1 MKKIF
6 FIIIAIGL
14 LNLSSCKNNFLELQ
28 PLGQYGDEAVWN
40 DDPTLIQSFINNI
53 YRGLGQS
60 GIRVML
66 GTYVDE
72 SMLTFGWGA
81 DIVTNSLI
89 TPSDYSRFNN
99 TADQSGFYVWENVYK
114 NIRACNLFFQ
124 KIESA
129 KMIDAAQKDIF
140 RGEVYFLR
148 AYLYQMLVSMYG
160 GVPIIDKV
168 YGLNEDYTIKRNT
181 YEECINFIVSDCDK
195 AAQLIKQT
203 QKGRP
208 TKGAALA
215 LKARVLLYAASDLHN
230 NSFTWTNGYTNQ
242 ELIGNVGGDRK
253 ARWQAAKDAAKAV
266 IDLGT
271 YSLYKPNPVITD
283 DIAKNYGDIFLL
295 KETSEDIF
303 VKFYLQSIV
312 NTLVMPNLNNGP
324 SGYHLRGGNTP
335 IGQLVDD
342 YEMNDGTRFSWS
354 NSTQAASPYTNR
366 EPRFYAS
373 ILYDG
378 AKWRVRPDDVKTID
392 PVGVIQ
398 TSNVEVWNQATN
410 SVITVPGL
418 ETRNSPS
425 DNWNGTYTGYI
436 IRKGID
442 SSIDARYSQQ
452 ECPWRF
458 IRYTEVILN
467 YAEACLG
474 LGQEEEART
483 YINMIRKRAG
493 LPSVTESGQE
503 LIDRYQHERRIEL
516 VFEDHR
522 FFDVRRWMIAPQ
534 VYNNVQGINILH
546 KLNPDKSTTTPTY
559 TVISSVQ
566 KRSWNNRF
574 YFLPIKLDE
583 MNRNKELIQNPL
595 Y

>member
-1 MKKIF
+1 MKNIYYIL
-6 FIIIAIGL
+6 IIIGL
-14 LNLSSCKNNFLELQ
+14 INLSSCKNDVLELQ
-28 PLGQYGDEAVWN
+28 PLSQYADEAVWN
-40 DDPTLIQSFINNI
+40 EDPALIQDFINNI

-60 GIRVML
+60 GVRVML

-72 SMLTFGWGA
+72 TMLTFGWGA
-81 DIVTNSLI
+81 DNVTNSLI
-89 TPSDYSRFNN
+89 TPSDFSRFSN
-99 TADQSGFYVWENVYK
+99 TADQSGFYIWENVYK
-114 NIRACNLFFQ
+114 YIRACNLFFS
-124 KIESA
+124 KIETAQAVDSN
-129 KMIDAAQKDIF
+129 QKDIF
-140 RGEVYFLR
+140 KGEVYFLR

-168 YGLNEDYTIKRNT
+168 YGLNEDYSIKRNT

-195 AAQLIKQT
+195 AAQLIKTT

-230 NSFTWTNGYTNQ
+230 TNFSWTNGYTNQ
-242 ELIGNVGGDRK
+242 DLIGYVGGDRK
-253 ARWQAAKDAAKAV
+253 ARWQAAKNAAKSV

-271 YSLYKPNPVITD
+271 YSLYKSNPTGTD
-283 DIAKNYGDIFLL
+283 DIAKNYSDIFLL

-303 VKFYLQSIV
+303 VKFYLQTV
-312 NTLVMPNLNNGP
+312 VGTLVMPNLNNGP
-324 SGYHLRGGNTP
+324 SGYHLRGANTP
-335 IGQLVDD
+335 IGQFVDD
-342 YEMNDGTRFSWS
+342 YEMNDGTRFSWT
-354 NSTQAASPYTNR
+354 NPLQAANPYSNR

-378 AKWRVRPDDVKTID
+378 AKWRERPDDVKSID
-392 PVGVIQ
+392 PIGVIQ
-398 TSNVEVWNQATN
+398 TSNVEKWNPTTN

-418 ETRNSPS
+418 ETRNSPT
-425 DNWNGTYTGYI
+425 DNWNGTYTGYL

-442 SSIDARYSQQ
+442 SSIDARFVQQ

-458 IRYTEVILN
+458 IRYTEIILN

-474 LGQEEEART
+474 LGEEEEART
-483 YINMIRKRAG
+483 YINMVRNRAG
-493 LPSVTESGQE
+493 LPPITSSGQE
-503 LIDRYQHERRIEL
+503 LVDRYRHERRIEFA
-516 VFEDHR
+516 FEDHR

-534 VYNNVQGINILH
+534 VYNNVQGIDILH
-546 KLNPDKSTTTPTY
+546 KLNADLVTTTPVY
-559 TVISSVQ
+559 KVVSSVQ
-566 KRSWNNRF
+566 KRTWNNRF

-583 MNRNKELIQNPL
+583 MNKNNKLIQNPL